1 MHIHASRRYLNES
14 FLQRELL
21 YWQKWPVGWRQS
33 KKKIVPFQNTIDPS
47 NPTAAISSAKR
58 ATDTS
63 GLLDHAYFESGGKA
77 EVHHN
82 ALALQTSTWMH
93 DGGPVPKWSHLDQFL
108 QKYNK
113 VLLDKLAIE
122 SERKGLEQENTGDFR
137 LFLSSISTVCRS
149 TIA

>member
-1 MHIHASRRYLNES
+1 METE
-14 FLQRELL
+14 QE
-21 YWQKWPVGWRQS
+21 
-33 KKKIVPFQNTIDPS
+33 KIVPFQNTIDPS

-58 ATDTS
+58 AADTS

-122 SERKGLEQENTGDFR
+122 SERKGLEQENTELQAILKQYFDGVSVNDSVMQASNP
-137 LFLSSISTVCRS
+137 LIIVNGKVKAPPQTLSLIH
-149 TIA
+149 I